1 MSELD
6 SGGARHGRQDP
17 AGRGQPGGSEQGSGA
32 VASISGSTIVLG
44 GGLQVA
50 EVVSRQLEAL
60 LKASNYGGVK
70 LLLEPVQPVDCA
82 EAIGTLPRTL
92 QALAFR
98 LLPKDKAIEV
108 YEYLDGD
115 VQQSLVERLRS
126 GEVLELVEEMSPD
139 DRVRLFDELPAKV
152 VRRLL
157 MELSPAERR
166 VTAQLLGYEAETAGR
181 LMTTEFIDLKEFHS
195 AAQAL
200 DIVRRRARDT
210 ETVYSLYVTDASRHL
225 TGILSLRDLV
235 MADPEDRIGDVM
247 TREVVNVTTATDQ
260 EEVARVIQRYDFLA
274 VPVVD
279 REERLVGIVTV
290 DDVIDVIQQEATR
303 DLYAAGA
310 VQAGDEDD
318 YFRSNLFTV
327 ARRRVVWLLVLL
339 IANAGTAAVI
349 ASQESV
355 LKRVV
360 MLTAFI
366 PLLIG
371 TGGNV
376 GSQSSTVVIRGLS
389 TQRIQAL
396 GTWPAIWREAVAGA
410 LLGVLM
416 VLVVVPWARY
426 VSGSWLVA
434 VAAGLSLV
442 AITTLAATA
451 GAALPLLFDR
461 LGLDPALMS
470 APFIATATDVAGV
483 FIYLRTATWLLDSLG
498 MPL

>member
-1 MSELD
+1 MSETNGVVLAD
-6 SGGARHGRQDP
+6 V
-17 AGRGQPGGSEQGSGA
+17 
-32 VASISGSTIVLG
+32 VAQQLHSM
-44 GGLQVA
+44 
-50 EVVSRQLEAL
+50 LEAG
-60 LKASNYGGVK
+60 NYDGAK
-70 LLLEPVQPVDCA
+70 LLLQPVQEVDAA
-82 EAIGTLPRTL
+82 EAIGSLPRTL

-98 LLPKDKAIEV
+98 LLPKDEAIEV
-108 YEYLDGD
+108 YEYLDPG
-115 VQQSLVERLRS
+115 VQQTLLERLRS

-157 MELSPAERR
+157 AELSPAERR
-166 VTAQLLGYEAETAGR
+166 VTAQLLGYEPETAGR
-181 LMTTEFIDLKEFHS
+181 LMTTEYIDLKEFHS

-200 DIVRRRARDT
+200 EIVRRRARDT
-210 ETVYSLYVTDASRHL
+210 ETVYSLYVTDGSRHL

-235 MADPEDRIGDVM
+235 TADPDARIGDVM
-247 TREVVNVTTATDQ
+247 TREVVSVATDTDQ
-260 EEVARVIQRYDFLA
+260 EEVARAIQRYDFLA

-279 REERLVGIVTV
+279 REQRLVGIVTV
-290 DDVIDVIQQEATR
+290 DDVIDVIEQEATR

-318 YFRSNLFTV
+318 YFQSNLFTV

-339 IANAGTAAVI
+339 LANSGTAAVI
-349 ASQESV
+349 ASMDGV
-355 LKRVV
+355 LQQVV
-360 MLTAFI
+360 VLAAFI

-376 GSQSSTVVIRGLS
+376 GAQSSTVVIRGLS
-389 TQRIQAL
+389 TQRIQTMGPGL
-396 GTWPAIWREAVAGA
+396 AIAREAIAGA
-410 LLGVLM
+410 LLGLLM
-416 VLVVVPWARY
+416 LMVVVPWAGY
-426 VSGSWLVA
+426 VSQGNWLVA
-434 VAAGLSLV
+434 WAAGLALV

-483 FIYLRTATWLLDSLG
+483 FIYLHIASALLRHAG
-498 MPL
+498 

>member
-1 MSELD
+1 MSETN
-6 SGGARHGRQDP
+6 G
-17 AGRGQPGGSEQGSGA
+17 
-32 VASISGSTIVLG
+32 VVL
-44 GGLQVA
+44 A
-50 EVVSRQLEAL
+50 EVVAQQLEAL
-60 LKASNYGGVK
+60 LEVGNYDGAK
-70 LLLEPVQPVDCA
+70 LLLKPVQEVDAA
-82 EAIGTLPRTL
+82 EAIGSLPRTL

-98 LLPKDKAIEV
+98 LLPKDEAIEV
-108 YEYLDGD
+108 YEYLDPS
-115 VQQSLVERLRS
+115 VQQTLLERLRS

-157 MELSPAERR
+157 AELSPAERR

-200 DIVRRRARDT
+200 EIVRRRARDT
-210 ETVYSLYVTDASRHL
+210 ETVYSLYVTDGSRHL

-235 MADPEDRIGDVM
+235 TAEPEARIGDVM
-247 TREVVNVTTATDQ
+247 TREVVSVATDTDQ
-260 EEVARVIQRYDFLA
+260 EEVARAIQRYDFLA

-279 REERLVGIVTV
+279 REQRLVGIVTV
-290 DDVIDVIQQEATR
+290 DDVIDVIEQEATR

-318 YFRSNLFTV
+318 YFQSNLFTV

-339 IANAGTAAVI
+339 LANSGTAAVI
-349 ASQESV
+349 ASMDHV
-355 LKRVV
+355 LHQVV
-360 MLTAFI
+360 VLAAFI

-376 GSQSSTVVIRGLS
+376 GAQSSTVVIRGLS
-389 TQRIQAL
+389 TQRIQSM
-396 GTWPAIWREAVAGA
+396 GTPWAIAREALAGA
-410 LLGVLM
+410 LLGLLM
-416 VLVVVPWARY
+416 LVVVVPWAGY
-426 VSGSWLVA
+426 VSHGNWLVA
-434 VAAGLSLV
+434 WAAGFALV

-461 LGLDPALMS
+461 IGLDPALMS

-483 FIYLRTATWLLDSLG
+483 FIYLNIAAALLQRFG
-498 MPL
+498 